1 MIDSV
6 SHILISPDKFKGSLT
21 SEQVCEAIKAG
32 IKKYNPEIIFT
43 TQPLADGGEGTL
55 DILKAVLGLEKIAVT
70 VKGPLMRSI
79 DTYYLRNEKVAFVEM
94 ANASGLLLLKKEER
108 NPLLTSTFGTGEMIA
123 HALDNGVREVYLMIG
138 GSATNDGGIGMAQ
151 ALGYNFGLG
160 EEVPNG
166 AALSEVQSCDK
177 SNIHPRIKEVKFTV
191 LCDVQ
196 NPLIG
201 EQGASAVYGPQKG
214 ANDAMVRQ
222 LDAGLQNLAKVIGN
236 GREQN
241 PGAGAA
247 GGLGYGAISFL
258 NATLKSGI
266 ETVMELTSFSQHLQK
281 ADLVITGEGQL
292 DAQTLSGKVI
302 AGVKQQADKLNK
314 PVAVVCGVARDIEE
328 GNALGLQHIYQVM
341 SKAESVDDAM
351 KNAAKYVSELTT
363 ELLHDIN
370 F

>member
-1 MIDSV
+1 M
-6 SHILISPDKFKGSLT
+6 HILISPDKFKGSLT
-21 SEQVCEAIKAG
+21 SNQVCAAIEAG
-32 IKKYNPEIIFT
+32 IKKYNPETTFS

-70 VKGPLMRSI
+70 VKDPLMRSI

-108 NPLLTSTFGTGEMIA
+108 NPLLTSTFGTGEMVA

-201 EQGASAVYGPQKG
+201 EQGAAAVYGPQKG

-222 LDAGLQNLAKVIGN
+222 LDEGLQNLARVISN

-258 NATLKSGI
+258 NAKLKSGI
-266 ETVMELTSFSQHLQK
+266 DTVMELTNFSEHIKK

-292 DAQTLSGKVI
+292 DTQTLSGKVI

-314 PVAVVCGVARDIEE
+314 PVAVICGIAKGVGAD
-328 GNALGLQHIYQVM
+328 NPLGLEHIYQVM
-341 SKAESVDDAM
+341 NKANSVEDSM
-351 KNAAKYVSELTT
+351 NNAAKYVSTLTT
-363 ELLHDIN
+363 ELLHDLK

>member
-1 MIDSV
+1 M
-6 SHILISPDKFKGSLT
+6 HILISPDKFKGSLT
-21 SEQVCEAIKAG
+21 SNQVCAAIEAG
-32 IKKYNPEIIFT
+32 VKKYDPEVTFT

-55 DILKAVLGLEKIAVT
+55 DILKAVLGLERVT
-70 VKGPLMRSI
+70 INVKNPLMRSI
-79 DTYYLRNEKVAFVEM
+79 DTYYLRNEKVAFIEM
-94 ANASGLLLLKKEER
+94 ANASGLLLLRHEER

-160 EEVPNG
+160 EHMPNG
-166 AALSEVQSCDK
+166 AALASVKAFDRSK
-177 SNIHPRIKEVKFTV
+177 IHPRIQEVKFTV

-201 EQGASAVYGPQKG
+201 ADGAAAVYGPQKG
-214 ANDAMVRQ
+214 ASEAMVQQ
-222 LDAGLQNLAKVIGN
+222 LDAGLQNLASIIGN
-236 GREQN
+236 GQEN
-241 PGAGAA
+241 VPGAGAA

-258 NATLKSGI
+258 NAELKSGI
-266 ETVMELTSFSQHLQK
+266 DTVMELTNFSQHLKK

-292 DAQTLSGKVI
+292 DTQTLAGKVI

-314 PVAVVCGVARDIEE
+314 PVAVICGIAKGVGSD
-328 GNALGLQHIYQVM
+328 NPLGLEHIYQVIN
-341 SKAESVDDAM
+341 KASSVEDSM
-351 KNAAKYVSELTT
+351 NNAAEYVSDLTT
-363 ELLHDIN
+363 ELLYDLN